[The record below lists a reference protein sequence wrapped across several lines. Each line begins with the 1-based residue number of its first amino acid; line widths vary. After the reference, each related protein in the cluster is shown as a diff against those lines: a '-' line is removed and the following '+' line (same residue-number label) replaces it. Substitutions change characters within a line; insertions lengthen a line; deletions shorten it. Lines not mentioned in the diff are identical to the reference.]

1 MKLPDE
7 QHPSLEIRDRSDL
20 PTPFRNPFVHELR
33 FTTLEKIRIG
43 VMTVTVFPVRLFF
56 AVFLM
61 LLAWPFAFAA
71 SLGRSELAVET
82 ETWWRRICDIALRVL
97 MRAMWFCGGFHW
109 VTVKG
114 EPAPPSQAP
123 ILTLAPHSSY
133 FDAIPITMT
142 MASIVM
148 KTESKNIPVWGTL
161 IKFIRPVFVSRSD
174 QDSRRKTVEEIKRRA
189 HAGGEWPQIMIF
201 PEGTCT
207 NRSCLITFKPGAFIP
222 AVPVQPVVLRYPNKM
237 DTITWTWQGP
247 GAFEILWLTLCQFHN
262 PIEIEY
268 LPLYTPSEEEKNNPA
283 LFANNVRRIMA
294 KALELPITD
303 LSFDDCQLSQAK
315 GPLRVPTN
323 SSLLQFNRLARRL
336 GLRTGTTDTV
346 LQQQASRARNIWG
359 YRLGLEDFAQYLDL
373 PVTDMLTELH
383 SLFNQHEDGQIDVRE
398 YVIALSVVCQPSKAM
413 DTLRLAFGMYEAK
426 EDRAIV
432 EKELASILRTALGV
446 AEVDVTELFSAIDTL
461 DAGKI
466 THDDFCRFVVQHPD
480 FAQEYLLSSRETP
493 STPHTVPLTNGF
505 SVDHYNTEEPTCSL
519 PGQKKKED

>member
-33 FTTLEKIRIG
+33 FTPLEKIRIG

-346 LQQQASRARNIWG
+346 LQQASRARNIWG

-383 SLFNQHEDGQIDVRE
+383 SLFNQ
-398 YVIALSVVCQPSKAM
+398 
-413 DTLRLAFGMYEAK
+413 MYEAK

-432 EKELASILRTALGV
+432 EKELGSILRTALGV

-505 SVDHYNTEEPTCSL
+505 SVEHYNTEEPTCSI

>member
-1 MKLPDE
+1 MNASPFDSVSRSLSLLLP
-7 QHPSLEIRDRSDL
+7 
-20 PTPFRNPFVHELR
+20 PTSPLSQ
-33 FTTLEKIRIG
+33 IG

-247 GAFEILWLTLCQFHN
+247 GKYGRVLSLFFSLQ
-262 PIEIEY
+262 Y

-346 LQQQASRARNIWG
+346 LQQASRARNIWG

-383 SLFNQHEDGQIDVRE
+383 SLFNQHGDGQIDVRE

-432 EKELASILRTALGV
+432 EKELGSILRTALGV

-505 SVDHYNTEEPTCSL
+505 SVEHYNTEEPTCSI

>member
-1 MKLPDE
+1 MTAAWSHGVYTCKLLFV
-7 QHPSLEIRDRSDL
+7 QMNVVRSRIWKLL
-20 PTPFRNPFVHELR
+20 PRMNQTCEGLQCF
-33 FTTLEKIRIG
+33 
-43 VMTVTVFPVRLFF
+43 
-56 AVFLM
+56 FLM
-61 LLAWPFAFAA
+61 SFDFSMMSSKEAL
-71 SLGRSELAVET
+71 SLKV
-82 ETWWRRICDIALRVL
+82 
-97 MRAMWFCGGFHW
+97 
-109 VTVKG
+109 
-114 EPAPPSQAP
+114 
-123 ILTLAPHSSY
+123 
-133 FDAIPITMT
+133 
-142 MASIVM
+142 
-148 KTESKNIPVWGTL
+148 
-161 IKFIRPVFVSRSD
+161 
-174 QDSRRKTVEEIKRRA
+174 
-189 HAGGEWPQIMIF
+189 
-201 PEGTCT
+201 
-207 NRSCLITFKPGAFIP
+207 GAFIP

-283 LFANNVRRIMA
+283 LFANNVRHIMA

-383 SLFNQHEDGQIDVRE
+383 SLFNQHGDGQIDVRE

-519 PGQKKKED
+519 PGQKKKDN